1 VPDLSLG
8 LSLAGGKSPRTMVET
23 AVRAEELGFDSVW
36 TFEAWGSDAFTP
48 LGAIAT
54 RTSRIKLGTAIAG
67 IWGRTP
73 GATTMTALT
82 LQELSGGRLLLGL
95 GVSGPQVVE
104 GWHGV
109 PFVHPLRAMRDY
121 IAVLRAGL
129 ASDARVEVHGQAYS
143 VPYTGPGA
151 TGLGKPLRSTLPGHP
166 ETPIY
171 IAAIG
176 PQNVAMAVDV
186 ADGLLPYLW
195 SPERW
200 SAAWGD
206 SLAAARPGYQI
217 APTVF
222 VAVGDDIQA
231 CRDAIKPRIA
241 FHIGGMGSREKN
253 YYKDLVVRYGYEEQ
267 AQRIQDLF
275 LGGDRKAA
283 TAAVSD
289 ELLDELALV
298 GPRNRI
304 ADRLAAWRDG
314 PVTTVIAEPI
324 DADSMAA
331 VAEVWHR

>member
-1 VPDLSLG
+1 MSLG
-8 LSLAGGKSPRTMVET
+8 LSLAGGRSPAAMVDK

-48 LGAIAT
+48 LGAIAA
-54 RTSRIKLGTAIAG
+54 RTSRIKLGTAIAA

-109 PFVHPLRAMRDY
+109 PFSRPLQAMREY
-121 IAVLRAGL
+121 VAVLRIGL
-129 ASDARVEVHGQAYS
+129 AGETRVEFEGSTFS

-176 PQNVAMAVDV
+176 PQNVAMAVEV

-195 SPERW
+195 SPSRW

-206 SLAAARPGYQI
+206 SVAAARPGFQI

-222 VAVGDDIQA
+222 VAIGDDVQA

-241 FHIGGMGSREKN
+241 MHVGGMGSRDKN

-275 LGGDRKAA
+275 LDGDRAGA

-289 ELLDELALV
+289 ELVDDLALV
-298 GPRNRI
+298 GSK
-304 ADRLAAWRDG
+304 AMLKDRLAAWRES
-314 PVTTVIAEPI
+314 PVTTLIAEPI
-324 DADSMAA
+324 DDESMTAIAD
-331 VAEVWHR
+331 VWNQ